1 MFALVIGTVL
11 LLTVVHTTLQAV
23 QAASSVV
30 LSKMTWLEPLTLLT
44 SCVQELLVAVADL
57 VGNLVIGYVA
67 DQDAMSTTLL
77 AEWSVLNAVPPGT
90 RTRDEL
96 KAKLITGDAARFLY

>member
-1 MFALVIGTVL
+1 
-11 LLTVVHTTLQAV
+11 
-23 QAASSVV
+23 
-30 LSKMTWLEPLTLLT
+30 
-44 SCVQELLVAVADL
+44 
-57 VGNLVIGYVA
+57 
-67 DQDAMSTTLL
+67 MSTTLL